1 MPDNVK
7 LKQAREAAARFQ
19 QDHLFGHFPSLS
31 VPEQD
36 ALVEQVLSVD
46 FGQLAGLH
54 RDLVKNQTGAA
65 SEESIQPL
73 RAKPWDDYSVTER
86 ATLANQ
92 GMRALREGKV
102 AAFLVAGGQGTRL
115 GHNGP
120 KGVFDIGL
128 PSRKSL
134 FQLQAERI
142 LRLSRQAGKTI
153 PWYIMTS
160 EENHADT
167 TGFFKERRFFG
178 LAERDVFF
186 FKQGEMPVVDADGKI
201 LLASKGKLS
210 MGPNGNG
217 GCFLA
222 LAKSG
227 ALADMKKRGIEH
239 VFFYSVDNA
248 LVRVC
253 DPHFGGFGKSDGQ
266 PAASKAVIKVQPEEK
281 VGVLCL
287 RNGKPSV
294 LEYSEMTEEMIYS
307 KTADGRFLYDSANI
321 AMHLFT
327 RSFLETHAGASLPFH
342 LAHKKIAYVDPAGN
356 TITPASPNA
365 YKFELFMFDLF
376 PMAGE
381 MAGLLV
387 RREEEFAPVK
397 NKDGVDSPASARAL
411 LLDLHHKW
419 AVAAGVSEE
428 ELKGKLVE
436 ISPLS
441 SYGGEGINTALIR
454 SQLGNPIIHVS

>member
-1 MPDNVK
+1 MPDK
-7 LKQAREAAARFQ
+7 ARLKQARDAAARHDQ
-19 QDHLFGHFPSLS
+19 GHLFQFYDGLGA
-31 VPEQD
+31 PEQD
-36 ALVEQVLSVD
+36 ALVEQILSVD
-46 FGQLAGLH
+46 FGQIAALH
-54 RDLVKNQTGAA
+54 RDLVKNQGGSSAPETI
-65 SEESIQPL
+65 EPL
-73 RAKPWDDYSVTER
+73 RAKAWEDFPLEAR
-86 ATLANQ
+86 AVLANQ

-160 EENHADT
+160 EENHAET

-178 LAERDVFF
+178 LSERDVFF

-201 LLASKGKLS
+201 LLASKGRLS

-222 LAKSG
+222 LAMSG
-227 ALADMKKRGIEH
+227 ALEDMKRRGIEQ

-253 DPHFGGFGKSDGQ
+253 DPHFVGFAIQQGT
-266 PAASKAVIKVQPEEK
+266 PASSKAVVKVQPEEK

-287 RNGKPSV
+287 RDGKPSV
-294 LEYSEMTEEMIYS
+294 IEYSEMTEEMIYS
-307 KTADGRFLYDSANI
+307 KTADGRYLYDSANV

-327 RSFLETHAGASLPFH
+327 RAFLEAHAGASLPFH
-342 LAHKKIAYVDPAGN
+342 LAHKKIAYVAPSGE
-356 TITPASPNA
+356 TVTPAAPNA

-376 PMAGE
+376 PMAGS

-387 RREEEFAPVK
+387 RRDEEFAPVK
-397 NKDGVDSPASARAL
+397 NKDGVDSPSSARAL
-411 LLDLHHKW
+411 LLELHHKW

-436 ISPLS
+436 ISPLA

>member
-1 MPDNVK
+1 MPDNAK
-7 LKQAREAAARFQ
+7 LKQAREAAARFDQ
-19 QDHLFGHFPSLS
+19 EHLFSHYEGLTPS
-31 VPEQD
+31 EQD
-36 ALVEQVLSVD
+36 ILVDQISSVD
-46 FGQLAGLH
+46 FAQLAGLH
-54 RDLVKNQTGAA
+54 RDLVKNPADAA
-65 SEESIQPL
+65 DRETIEPL
-73 RAKPWDDYSVTER
+73 RATPWDAYPISER
-86 ATLANQ
+86 AAMSNL

-160 EENHADT
+160 EDNHAET
-167 TGFFKERRFFG
+167 TSYFKERRFFG

-186 FKQGEMPVVDADGKI
+186 FKQGEMPVVDADGKV
-201 LLASKGKLS
+201 LLASKGRLS

-227 ALADMKKRGIEH
+227 ALEDMKKRGIEQ

-253 DPHFGGFGKSDGQ
+253 DPHFVGFAMAQGK

-307 KTADGRFLYDSANI
+307 KTADGRYLYDSANI

-327 RSFLETHAGASLPFH
+327 RAFLEKHAGASLPFH
-342 LAHKKIAYVDPAGN
+342 VAHKKIAHVDAAGN
-356 TITPASPNA
+356 AVTPSVPNA

-387 RREEEFAPVK
+387 SREEEFAPVK

-436 ISPLS
+436 ISPLA
-441 SYGGEGINTALIR
+441 SYGGEGINTAIIR

>member
-1 MPDNVK
+1 MPDNAK
-7 LKQAREAAARFQ
+7 LKQALDAAARYGQ
-19 QDHLFGHFPSLS
+19 EHLFKFHDELDSAGQ
-31 VPEQD
+31 E
-36 ALVEQVLSVD
+36 ALVEQVMSVD
-46 FGQLAGLH
+46 FAQIETLH
-54 RDLVKNQTGAA
+54 RDLVRNHSASAA
-65 SEESIQPL
+65 RESIEPL
-73 RAKPWDDYSVTER
+73 RARAWEDFSLSER
-86 ATLANQ
+86 AALANQ
-92 GMRALREGKV
+92 GMRILREGKV

-160 EENHADT
+160 RENHAET

-178 LAERDVFF
+178 LSERDIFF

-201 LLASKGKLS
+201 LLASKGRLS

-227 ALADMKKRGIEH
+227 ALEDMKRRGIEH

-253 DPHFGGFGKSDGQ
+253 DPRFVGFAAQMGM
-266 PAASKAVIKVQPEEK
+266 PAASKAVVKVQPEEK

-294 LEYSEMTEEMIYS
+294 IEYSEMTEEMIYS
-307 KTADGRFLYDSANI
+307 KTADGRYLYDSANI
-321 AMHLFT
+321 AMHIFT
-327 RSFLETHAGASLPFH
+327 RAFLESHAGASLPFH
-342 LAHKKIAYVDPAGN
+342 LAHKKIAYTSPSGETV
-356 TITPASPNA
+356 TPTLPNA

-376 PMAGE
+376 PMAGA

-387 RREEEFAPVK
+387 SREEEFAPVK
-397 NKDGVDSPASARAL
+397 NKDGVDSPASARNL
-411 LLDLHHKW
+411 LLELHHKW

-428 ELKGKLVE
+428 ELRGKLVE
-436 ISPLS
+436 ISPLA
-441 SYGGEGINTALIR
+441 SYAGEGINTALIR

>member
-1 MPDNVK
+1 MPDNAK
-7 LKQAREAAARFQ
+7 LKQAREAASSHD
-19 QDHLFGHFPSLS
+19 QDHLFRFYDELTGA
-31 VPEQD
+31 EQD
-36 ALVEQVLSVD
+36 ALVEQILSVD
-46 FGQLAGLH
+46 FGQIRALH
-54 RDLVKNQTGAA
+54 KDLVKGQAGPAA
-65 SEESIQPL
+65 AETIEPL
-73 RAKPWDDYSVTER
+73 RARSWEDFSIIER

-92 GMRALREGKV
+92 GMRALRDGKV

-120 KGVFDIGL
+120 KGIFDIGL

-167 TGFFKERRFFG
+167 TAFFKERRFFG
-178 LAERDVFF
+178 LSERDVFF
-186 FKQGEMPVVDADGKI
+186 FKQGEMPVVDAEGKI
-201 LLASKGKLS
+201 LLASKGRLS

-227 ALADMKKRGIEH
+227 ALADMKRRGIEH

-253 DPHFGGFGKSDGQ
+253 DPHFVGFAISEGT
-266 PAASKAVIKVQPEEK
+266 PAASKAVVKVQPEEK

-294 LEYSEMTEEMIYS
+294 IEYSEMTEEQIYS
-307 KTADGRFLYDSANI
+307 KTADGRYLYDSANV

-327 RSFLETHAGASLPFH
+327 RAFLETHAGASLPFH
-342 LAHKKIAYVDPAGN
+342 LAHKKIAHVDASGN
-356 TITPASPNA
+356 TVTPSEPNA

-376 PMAGE
+376 PMAGS

-436 ISPLS
+436 ISPLA